1 MVDFKGSHFEREI
14 VLWGVRWYVAYPISD
29 RQLEEMMEERG
40 VKGFW
45 CKRAERGHVCRIRCA
60 TVRLRGS
67 RSKFRAQ
74 FRPELRD
81 AVHQTVP
88 YGCDA

>member
-14 VLWGVRWYVAYPISD
+14 VLWGVRWYV
-29 RQLEEMMEERG
+29 MEERG

-45 CKRAERGHVCRIRCA
+45 CKRAEHGHVCRIRCA

-67 RSKFRAQ
+67 RSRFRAQ

-81 AVHQTVP
+81 AAHQTVP